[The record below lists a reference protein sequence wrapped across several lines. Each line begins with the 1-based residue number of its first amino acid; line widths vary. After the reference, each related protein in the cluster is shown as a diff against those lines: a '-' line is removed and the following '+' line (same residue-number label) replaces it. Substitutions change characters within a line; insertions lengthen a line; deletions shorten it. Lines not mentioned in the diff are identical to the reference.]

1 MSAAT
6 DQIDAMVEGLWEGIS
21 TQQAQYL
28 AANGVFCQVRWTH
41 SSPPSSLVAQ
51 DSLSGAP
58 TAALGWLPPDMRC
71 RLSIDTY
78 GQPDGWTL
86 RLEASV
92 SGAVWQKSIDC
103 DGSASDWE
111 QC

>member
-6 DQIDAMVEGLWEGIS
+6 DQIDAMISGLWPEICA
-21 TQQAQYL
+21 QQSRHFGGS
-28 AANGVFCQVRWTH
+28 GVYCQVLWTH
-41 SSPPSSLVAQ
+41 SSPPPSVVAQ
-51 DSLSGAP
+51 DSLGQSP
-58 TAALGWLPPDMRC
+58 PEALGWLPADMRC

-78 GQPDGWTL
+78 GKPDGWTL

-92 SGAVWQKSIDC
+92 SGKVFQKSIDC
-103 DGSASDWE
+103 NGTASDWE